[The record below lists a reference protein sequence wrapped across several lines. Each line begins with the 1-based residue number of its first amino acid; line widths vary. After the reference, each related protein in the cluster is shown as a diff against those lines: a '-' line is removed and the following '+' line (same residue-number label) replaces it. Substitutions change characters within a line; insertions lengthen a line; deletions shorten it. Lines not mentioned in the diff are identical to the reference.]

1 MDEHDTTSGT
11 QSSISGTAAV
21 TSSKSKR
28 IIAPIIIGLVVI
40 VLVVAGL
47 TWHVVS
53 VKRQVE
59 AAKAAC
65 DSGLES
71 ARSAVK
77 DWLELTASDQVK
89 TATAITKI
97 QVADVETVDT
107 LDKLTGTM
115 ITEPTTCNGSTV
127 DDYEKIT
134 ASNAR
139 LQQKAEDAKISLN
152 KAVQA
157 VNYSKDT
164 KTLQDAQSAL
174 RKTLDSAKQTY
185 MDSDG
190 NVLDE
195 TVRTDL
201 QSLID
206 QANQMSSDVK
216 SVNELNTKL
225 NTAITNVTETV
236 KAKQEADA
244 QAQAEAEAAAQAQAQ
259 TPGYTN
265 TWNNQQTTTTP
276 QTTVTPS
283 APSTPVTS
291 TPSTPNSEENT
302 NDDVEWIGCNAFESP
317 TGSCETDWF

>member
-1 MDEHDTTSGT
+1 MDEHDKTSGT
-11 QSSISGTAAV
+11 QSSISGTVAV

-28 IIAPIIIGLVVI
+28 LIAPIFIGLVVI

-47 TWHVVS
+47 TWYSVS

-89 TATAITKI
+89 AATAITKT

-107 LDKLTGTM
+107 LDKLTGTT
-115 ITEPTTCNGSTV
+115 ITELTTCNGSTV

-134 ASNAR
+134 ALNAS
-139 LQQKAEDAKISLN
+139 LQRKVEDAKISLN

-157 VNYSKDT
+157 VIDSNNK
-164 KTLQDAQSAL
+164 KMLQDAQSVL

-185 MDSDG
+185 TDSDG

-201 QSLID
+201 RSLID
-206 QANQMSSDVK
+206 QANQIPSDVK
-216 SVNELNTKL
+216 DVNELNTKL
-225 NTAITNVTETV
+225 NTAITNVAEAV

-244 QAQAEAEAAAQAQAQ
+244 QAQAEAEAAQAQAQ
-259 TPGYTN
+259 TQGYTN
-265 TWNNQQTTTTP
+265 TWNYQQTTTTP

-283 APSTPVTS
+283 APSAPVTP
-291 TPSTPNSEENT
+291 TPSTPNSEGNT
-302 NDDVEWIGCNAFESP
+302 DDDVEWIGCNAFESP